1 MTKSAGSYRG
11 LRKNECPGRSL
22 DGNWGIWRTGR
33 PCTVFAPRRLT
44 QRTCPDK
51 KRESHRGMLPGA
63 SVLRAEP
70 TRQEDNNAAVG
81 ILGDTSCYATVASR
95 HNGEGGEHS
104 GRKKNDGFAQMWR
117 GLPPCLFFAP
127 QKAQAVDCARAGRWR
142 KKSDPPRKCPQ
153 GAGSFVRGGNLLS
166 HTRVQYHRRGRA

>member
-11 LRKNECPGRSL
+11 LRRIKCPGRSR
-22 DGNWGIWRTGR
+22 DGNWGIWQTGR
-33 PCTVFAPRRLT
+33 PCSVFAPRRLT

-95 HNGEGGEHS
+95 HNGEGGVQRKEEKRRICADVAGLAAMSVFCAAKGSCS
-104 GRKKNDGFAQMWR
+104 GLRR
-117 GLPPCLFFAP
+117 G
-127 QKAQAVDCARAGRWR
+127 RGR